1 MRFAAFGCLKT
12 FKQQIKNKLSQTG
25 QNDTAGRVWIR
36 AHRPQRG
43 VVRTPPLYCGTATD
57 HPDTALTQD
66 AVRKLQ
72 KKKNRKFAE
81 HGNKTVT
88 VTWPN
93 LLSQPSGHVTFWD
106 QTNASVGLCQG
117 APLWEHTAWRGRY
130 NSAFCS
136 HHLPEDPPTL
146 RHHHTLTSNLT
157 FVAEAPPMT
166 SQLRIQSESRAT
178 CKNTNWWLDCSRGR
192 RGSHGRHVR
201 LDQSTLQSGFVT
213 APPLCEQTAVGGAS
227 VGLLLHH
234 FQAER
239 HLTVEVFS
247 VFGWTG
253 PLKKSDLRGVRNI
266 GSLIIDNRIISS
278 M

>member
-25 QNDTAGRVWIR
+25 WNDTAGRVWIR
-36 AHRPQRG
+36 AHRPQRR
-43 VVRTPPLYCGTATD
+43 VIRTPPLYCGTATD

-93 LLSQPSGHVTFWD
+93 LLSQLSGHVTFWD
-106 QTNASVGLCQG
+106 QTNASVDLCHG

-166 SQLRIQSESRAT
+166 SQLRIKSESRAT
-178 CKNTNWWLDCSRGR
+178 CKNTNWWLDCSRGL
-192 RGSHGRHVR
+192 RGSRGRHV
-201 LDQSTLQSGFVT
+201 
-213 APPLCEQTAVGGAS
+213 PPGSEYAS
-227 VGLLLHH
+227 VRFCHGPSPLWTDCCGRGFSRPFITSLPGRATFDGGGL
-234 FQAER
+234 
-239 HLTVEVFS
+239 VFLS
-247 VFGWTG
+247 E
-253 PLKKSDLRGVRNI
+253 L
-266 GSLIIDNRIISS
+266 
-278 M
+278 